1 MSDSHFVLPSTSGL
15 VQSTKDGITSK
26 VVHADD
32 ALRMTLFVL
41 DAGQELTEH
50 STPHEAVVH
59 VAEGEA
65 AVTAGEDNSYTLN
78 AGAWL
83 FMSPGV
89 VHSVRAVTELR
100 FELIIL
106 R

>member
-1 MSDSHFVLPSTSGL
+1 MSNTHSVVPSTSGL
-15 VQSTKDGITSK
+15 VQPTKDGITSK
-26 VVHADD
+26 VIHSDD

-65 AVTAGEDNSYTLN
+65 AVTAGKDSYTLN

-83 FMSPGV
+83 FMSPGL